1 MVQQLIMETQENF
14 ASVQL
19 DGQSYFR
26 IYSNCPV
33 SLIICVFPLKCFI
46 AGDNYFFSLCSSFI
60 FFFSQLF
67 FSVGSQCSFFLLLIF
82 PFTEMNIRTYI
93 QKIKSQYE
101 LFGSSFK
108 LSRCFAERW
117 NHSQSGLGQCR
128 LLSKV
133 LEKMSLENL

>member
-1 MVQQLIMETQENF
+1 METQENF

-26 IYSNCPV
+26 IYSNSPV
-33 SLIICVFPLKCFI
+33 SLIICAFPLKYFI
-46 AGDNYFFSLCSSFI
+46 AGNNYFFPLFKFH

-133 LEKMSLENL
+133 LEKTSLENL